1 MIGFTLG
8 AYRRGQRRGYSDA
21 RIAAVTVA
29 AAFLSFLGGWLLYL
43 ACWPGVRWARSR
55 PRWRLAA
62 PAVSAVALFGVF
74 GATASLLMPTEEVTF
89 ANDTGNS
96 VTLDG
101 CTSDPASLSTNYRLV
116 QLEIARDSQSCGV
129 SFPESNRPYGCLYL
143 PRHLTK
149 ESVIRISGYTPT
161 RSDCP

>member
-1 MIGFTLG
+1 MIGLTRG
-8 AYRRGQRRGYSDA
+8 AYRHGRSHGYSDA
-21 RIAAVTVA
+21 RIAAITVA

-43 ACWPGVRWARSR
+43 ACWPGIRLARSR
-55 PRWRLAA
+55 ARWRLAA
-62 PAVSAVALFGVF
+62 PAVSAIALFGLF

-101 CTSDPASLSTNYRLV
+101 CTSDPASLSSNDRQV
-116 QLEIARDSQSCGV
+116 QLEIARGSHSCRV

-149 ESVIRISGYTPT
+149 AIVIRISSYTPT
-161 RSDCP
+161 RKDCP